1 VWWLWWCCRY
11 LMSVSSV
18 FLLVVQFGMF
28 ETVLSAL
35 FDRYPFLRAKKIC
48 VTAVISV
55 TEFLLG
61 LLLVCNVSLRH
72 VLFVHRISYWVAAY
86 GLKLALT
93 LTTLLSLTNTHTHT
107 RLTAL
112 CPRLPGWAGTRKV
125 KPIWIYW
132 SKRRWVAVAS
142 AGPSGSLHL
151 DPDR

>member
-1 VWWLWWCCRY
+1 
-11 LMSVSSV
+11 MSVSSV

-72 VLFVHRISYWVAAY
+72 VLFVHRISY
-86 GLKLALT
+86 
-93 LTTLLSLTNTHTHT
+93 
-107 RLTAL
+107 
-112 CPRLPGWAGTRKV
+112 
-125 KPIWIYW
+125 
-132 SKRRWVAVAS
+132 
-142 AGPSGSLHL
+142 
-151 DPDR
+151 